1 MRYNNKSCLFLLLF
15 FLTFCQIF
23 FTEKNKLKQF
33 VESIEKEKDNLM
45 TENNRLTE
53 EGHRLVCID

>member
-15 FLTFCQIF
+15 FFNFLSNF
-23 FTEKNKLKQF
+23 FTEKNKLKQL

>member
-1 MRYNNKSCLFLLLF
+1 LSVFVVVFFNFLSN
-15 FLTFCQIF
+15 F

-53 EGHRLVCID
+53 EGP